1 MEIGSAWLDQCCV
14 PVLLYCIN
22 SADLITACY
31 PYRTLPNQSVQ
42 ALHVMHVRI
51 RQAARYR
58 FLNIPCLLRKT
69 TFCTCNVAVTWENV
83 LSYAY
88 ARAHARE
95 RLFQVAE
102 RKFNEG
108 ATPLLTFTVH
118 LLYNLFF
125 RPWLLIP
132 NWSFCLRQK
141 EGWEKI
147 RKLSIVKYFSRI
159 LDNSF

>member
-88 ARAHARE
+88 ARARE
-95 RLFQVAE
+95 RLFQFGR

-108 ATPLLTFTVH
+108 ATPLLTFTIH
-118 LLYNLFF
+118 LLY

-132 NWSFCLRQK
+132 NDLFAFGKKRVGK
-141 EGWEKI
+141 
-147 RKLSIVKYFSRI
+147 KLSKLCPELSENRFP
-159 LDNSF
+159 